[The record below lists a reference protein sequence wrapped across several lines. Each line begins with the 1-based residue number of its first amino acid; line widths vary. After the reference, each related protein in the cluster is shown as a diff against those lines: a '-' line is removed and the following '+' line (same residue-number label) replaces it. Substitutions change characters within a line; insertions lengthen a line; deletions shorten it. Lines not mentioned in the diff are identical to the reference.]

1 MPVHNGGEAGGCFC
15 RVSDRHPIVDYAVDA
30 VEQSADAVLIAAGE
44 AGGCF
49 CRVREASGKVVVKSW
64 NPASCFTACL
74 TILSSAALWLH

>member
-1 MPVHNGGEAGGCFC
+1 MPVHSGGEAGGCFC

-49 CRVREASGKVVVKSW
+49 VESGEDIRW
-64 NPASCFTACL
+64 
-74 TILSSAALWLH
+74 